1 MCDYKI
7 PHISPRHW
15 WFSNVQWF
23 SNSVAQSLNRIEGQ
37 KVWQRI
43 AMISL
48 WECSTS
54 QQINILPLV
63 WYWSSTCY
71 IHQTA
76 YLLTPVSPLSL
87 KAFALLLEI
96 QRNLKHAGNLWTNKH
111 IWCKLSKYFKVSAW
125 SAADIAWLYLL
136 SCKLQIHTVCLW
148 MYGVIVRN
156 ISWKMGPGFSLRSW
170 HSIEDIS

>member
-1 MCDYKI
+1 MLACVIIKI
-7 PHISPRHW
+7 PHISPLHW

-23 SNSVAQSLNRIEGQ
+23 SNSVVQSLNRIEGQ
-37 KVWQRI
+37 KV
-43 AMISL
+43 AMIFL
-48 WECSTS
+48 WECSIS
-54 QQINILPLV
+54 QQINILPVV

-71 IHQTA
+71 IHQSA

-111 IWCKLSKYFKVSAW
+111 IWCKLSKYHISTVSSW
-125 SAADIAWLYLL
+125 YCMTV

-156 ISWKMGPGFSLRSW
+156 ISWKMGTGFSLRSW